1 MKFLTSLTMA
11 TSVFAAKMHASLD
24 LQNTPYDAQVIF
36 DFLDNKNGVTDG
48 KVSLVEFSDF
58 IKKTDY
64 PGKYLSSGFKDAV
77 QRKFD
82 YDYGPEAINGICL
95 DDILDGACAAEN
107 IHPKFCESYK

>member
-1 MKFLTSLTMA
+1 MKFLTTLTMA
-11 TSVFAAKMHASLD
+11 TSVFAAKMHARLD

-36 DFLDNKNGVTDG
+36 DFLDNKNGVIDK

-58 IKKTDY
+58 IRKTDY
-64 PGKYLSSGFKDAV
+64 PGKDLSSGFISAV

-82 YDYGPEAINGICL
+82 YDYDSVAINGICL
-95 DDILDGACAAEN
+95 DDILDDACAAEN